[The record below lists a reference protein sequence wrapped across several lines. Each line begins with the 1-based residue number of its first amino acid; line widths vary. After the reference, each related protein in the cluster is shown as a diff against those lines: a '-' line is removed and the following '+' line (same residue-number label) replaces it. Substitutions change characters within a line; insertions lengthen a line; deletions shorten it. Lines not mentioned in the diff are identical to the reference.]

1 MLVSLKVP
9 DEVFEAYGAQN
20 PQNPRLAMEQTLERF
35 KGVNPG
41 QKAILLVGEPL
52 AALQTLLGGSYDG
65 ASDLV
70 LAIRKALVVAVDG
83 VEVALTESQRKAISD
98 TIKYFPKMEPREF
111 TAQKIKEGLQHVLG
125 V

>member
-1 MLVSLKVP
+1 MLVSLKVS
-9 DEVFEAYGAQN
+9 DEVFEAYGTHN
-20 PQNPRLAMEQTLERF
+20 PQNPRLAMEQALERF
-35 KGVNPG
+35 KAVTPNK
-41 QKAILLVGEPL
+41 KAILLSGDAL
-52 AALQTLLGGSYDG
+52 AELQTLLGGSYDG

-70 LAIRKALVVAVDG
+70 LAIRKALVVKVDG

-98 TIKYFPKMEPREF
+98 TVRYFPKMEPREF